1 MKTHL
6 SINGK
11 TRDHFFTSEE
21 VEADLLGWLAH
32 SSSFPKFYL
41 KRGEKEVAA
50 AGALM
55 TLGSAPKFDRENS
68 SPMRFFGGQAFFP
81 ESSPKD
87 SVWSSF
93 PRRHFFAPE
102 LEMVKEGGKITRFIH
117 SLEKELL
124 LPKMHS
130 GSFVKELGSLRSP
143 RHYPEEG
150 QWMELL
156 KNLLGEIEAEGL
168 SKVVMARRSEFPHA
182 GCDPFALAAALK
194 TAHETASIFL
204 VQFEAGAA
212 FVGATPELLFS
223 REGGRIYSE
232 AVAGTRPRGKDAA
245 TDLALEKELVES
257 VKEQHE
263 FAFVKRSIEEAL
275 DGYVTTF
282 DWRGKSGVLKT
293 KVVQHLHHCLEGAL
307 RVDCS
312 DQQLIDALHP
322 TAAMGGAPRSDALAY
337 LKEHESFERGWYAS
351 PLGFTSHQF
360 AEFVVGIRS
369 ALVEEKRLSLFAGA
383 GIVSGSD
390 PRSEWSE
397 LNAKTQTVRSIL
409 G

>member
-1 MKTHL
+1 M
-6 SINGK
+6 
-11 TRDHFFTSEE
+11 
-21 VEADLLGWLAH
+21 
-32 SSSFPKFYL
+32 
-41 KRGEKEVAA
+41 AA
-50 AGALM
+50 AGSLM
-55 TLGSAPKFDRENS
+55 TLGSAPKFDRENG

-87 SVWSSF
+87 SVWGSF
-93 PRRHFFAPE
+93 PRRIFFAPE
-102 LEMVKEGGKITRFIH
+102 LEMVKEDGKITRFIH
-117 SLEKELL
+117 SLEKEPV

-130 GSFVKELGSLRSP
+130 GSFLRKLGSLPPP

-156 KNLLGEIEAEGL
+156 KNLLREIETEGL
-168 SKVVMARRSEFPHA
+168 SKVVMARRSEFPHV

-194 TAHETASIFL
+194 KAHETASIFL
-204 VQFEAGAA
+204 VQFEPGAA
-212 FVGATPELLFS
+212 FVGATPERLFT
-223 REGGRIYSE
+223 RAGGRIYSE
-232 AVAGTRPRGKDAA
+232 AVAGTRPRGKDAIK
-245 TDLALEKELVES
+245 DLELERELMTS
-257 VKEQHE
+257 SKEQHE

-275 DGYVTTF
+275 EGYVTSF
-282 DWRGKSGVLKT
+282 DWRGKSGVVKT

-307 RVDCS
+307 RFGSS

-322 TAAMGGAPRSDALAY
+322 TAAMGGAPKSAALAY
-337 LKEHESFERGWYAS
+337 LRAHEPFERGWYAS
-351 PLGFTSHQF
+351 PLGFTSHHF

-397 LNAKTQTVRSIL
+397 LNAKTQTVRSII